1 MLARPLLVDRGPRS
15 MLVCLLASCLF
26 ISGSGF
32 TVRGSVLKVV
42 YFMNL
47 LIPTCAAALTL
58 AALIRR
64 RASLCCSRDRRGPRP
79 PARGRSVDL
88 GC

>member
-32 TVRGSVLKVV
+32 MVRGSVLKVL
-42 YFMNL
+42 YFMTL

-58 AALIRR
+58 AAL
-64 RASLCCSRDRRGPRP
+64 L
-79 PARGRSVDL
+79 RGRTYVTSARLRHHGGPV
-88 GC
+88 